1 MGPDQPSPATARRHD
16 ATHSP
21 PERFL
26 AGWWLALVLGVLLP
40 CPSAAARTPPGRL
53 PFVPYGAEV
62 GLGQWNITNIA
73 QDSTGLLWVGTDDG
87 LYRYDGHRFQ
97 PVPLPPGLSSGFV
110 HRLAPGR
117 EGGMWCMLRRGTAH
131 WHQGR
136 WRVLDEA
143 RELGAPLSALV
154 TDAAGTAW
162 ATSKSGLFRERE
174 EGHFEPVSDF
184 PGPQAQQLFFTP
196 QGDLYVQAG
205 PLLQQRTAQ
214 GRWHA
219 LTQADGLPSLSW
231 LHTLH
236 PDSTGRLWF
245 GGQRQL
251 VSYHPPSRRVE
262 DFSALVGER
271 WIVGITTDLD
281 GTTWLGS
288 TRGLLAL
295 ERGQPRDVA
304 LQLNGSLQSL
314 FVDREG
320 SLWVGVNGLY
330 RLAGRGLWRHY
341 GAEEGL
347 GPRTVWSLVRDR
359 DGTLW
364 VGTNKGLARATET
377 GFHMEPEVPSIPLL
391 AVQPLADGRLW
402 LAGTSSD
409 VLRYEPR
416 TRRLERFAL
425 EGATRGVVVFDVAL
439 DAQGRLWV
447 GSSEGL
453 FVGEASAA
461 APRLTRS
468 PLEPLSD
475 RNWWVDDLLVDSQQR
490 LWVAGHMGLIQ
501 VGLEHGEVRR
511 LGKAEGLRTDQVTL
525 MTERRNGE
533 LCVAYRY
540 GSGLGCFRYDG
551 EHASG
556 WMQLDRAS
564 GLSSDTLYQLGED
577 AAGRLWAGSGK
588 GMDLIEAGRV
598 VEHFTSADGLP
609 GDDHNSR
616 AFLAEP
622 NGDVWVGTNAG
633 LGRFLGARYGGP
645 PRPPPML
652 LTSATAGGVDL
663 LRAPRPLEL
672 PYQHG
677 TLEFDVAPLGFL
689 HPGSVERQVRLV
701 GVDEEFHPEPE
712 QGRLRY
718 VGLPPGDYEL
728 LARARYPYGEYGP
741 VTRFSFAVRPAW
753 WQTWWARLGA
763 VLSLVGALALV
774 GRVRQM
780 ALRRRNAQLEQLVA
794 ERTEALERAQAR
806 VVELER
812 ESTEQR
818 MAGGFAHEMRNALA
832 GARLM
837 LSRVLHSDAADSTL
851 CADNSQKLKELYLG
865 VRERLTPEERPGVAT
880 LLKQL
885 NANEALLDTAVR
897 GTVTQVDRG
906 LAITRLL
913 LEYSRLGRETP
924 GREPVSL
931 AALARSILAEMEED
945 LRVHAIRPELA
956 VPEQAV
962 LTGREEHF
970 YSVLKNLV
978 SNARDAL
985 VDTPGERARCIRIA
999 AVEQGE
1005 QLRLEVED
1013 TGPGIP
1019 PEYLE
1024 RIFEPFFSTK
1034 PETGVGLGLGVVR
1047 KLVLLYG
1054 GTVEVRSEVGQGT
1067 RFVLTL
1073 PRSGARAS
1081 G

>member
-1 MGPDQPSPATARRHD
+1 M
-16 ATHSP
+16 
-21 PERFL
+21 L
-26 AGWWLALVLGVLLP
+26 AGGLLGLVLWALLP
-40 CPSAAARTPPGRL
+40 CVPAEARTPPGRL

-62 GLGQWNITNIA
+62 GLGQWNITAIS

-87 LYRYDGHRFQ
+87 LYRHDGHRFQ

-110 HRLAPGR
+110 ERLVPGP
-117 EGGMWCMLRRGTAH
+117 EGSMWCVPRQGAAH

-143 RELGAPLSALV
+143 RELGAPLMSLV
-154 TDAAGTAW
+154 TDAAGKAW
-162 ATSKSGLFRERE
+162 ASSQTGLFRERE
-174 EGHFEPVSDF
+174 TGHFERVSNF
-184 PGPQAQQLFFTP
+184 PGRQPQLLFSTP
-196 QGDLYVQAG
+196 QGDLYVQEG
-205 PLLQQRTAQ
+205 PQLHQRTAQ
-214 GRWHA
+214 GRWR
-219 LTQADGLPSLSW
+219 TWSQTEGLPPLPSV
-231 LHTLH
+231 HTLH

-251 VSYHPPSRRVE
+251 GTYHPPSRRVE
-262 DFSALVGER
+262 DFSALVGDR
-271 WIVGITTDLD
+271 WIVGITTDPS
-281 GTTWLGS
+281 GTTWVGS
-288 TRGLLAL
+288 SRGLLAL
-295 ERGQPRDVA
+295 EQGRPRELA
-304 LQLNGSLQSL
+304 GLIPGSLQSL
-314 FVDREG
+314 FMDREG
-320 SLWVGVNGLY
+320 SLWVGGHGLH
-330 RLAGRGLWRHY
+330 RLAGRGLWRHH

-347 GPRTVWSLVRDR
+347 GPRTAWSLVRDSA
-359 DGTLW
+359 GTLW
-364 VGTNKGLARATET
+364 VGTNRGLARATEA
-377 GFHMEPEVPSIPLL
+377 GFHVEPELPSIAML

-402 LAGTSSD
+402 LGGMASEM
-409 VLRYEPR
+409 LRYEPR

-425 EGATRGVVVFDVAL
+425 EGASRSAVVFDLAL

-461 APRLTRS
+461 VPHFTR
-468 PLEPLSD
+468 PPQEPLRERS
-475 RNWWVDDLLVDSQQR
+475 WAVDDLLVDSQQR
-490 LWVAGHMGLIQ
+490 LWVAGNLGLVQ
-501 VGLEHGEVRR
+501 VGLERGEVRR
-511 LGKAEGLRTDQVTL
+511 LGKAEGLRTGQVSL
-525 MTERRNGE
+525 VTERRNGE

-551 EHASG
+551 ERASG
-556 WMQLDRAS
+556 WTHVDRAN

-588 GMDLIEAGRV
+588 GVDLIEGGRV

-609 GDDHNSR
+609 GDDCNAR

-622 NGDVWVGTNAG
+622 DGDVWVGTSGG
-633 LGRFLGARYGGP
+633 LGRFLGARYKGP
-645 PRPPPML
+645 PGPPPIL

-677 TLEFDVAPLGFL
+677 MLEFDVAPMGFL
-689 HPGSVERQVRLV
+689 HPGNVERQVRLV

-728 LARARYPYGEYGP
+728 LARARYPHGEYGP
-741 VTRFSFAVRPAW
+741 MTRFAFAVRPAW
-753 WQTWWARLGA
+753 WQTWWARLGG
-763 VLSLVGALALV
+763 VLALVGALALV
-774 GRVRQM
+774 GRVRQV
-780 ALRRRNAQLEQLVA
+780 ALRRRNAQLERLVA
-794 ERTEALERAQAR
+794 ERTEELARAQAR

-812 ESTEQR
+812 EATEQR

-837 LSRVLHSDAADSTL
+837 LSRVLGSGAADSTL
-851 CADNSQKLKELYLG
+851 CEDNSQKLKELYLQ
-865 VRERLTPEERPGVAT
+865 VRERLTPEERPRVAM

-885 NANEALLDTAVR
+885 NGNEALLDTALR
-897 GTVTQVDRG
+897 GTVAQVDRG

-913 LEYSRLGRETP
+913 LEYSRLGRESP
-924 GREPVSL
+924 GREPVPL
-931 AALARSILAEMEED
+931 AALVRSITAEMEED
-945 LRVHAIRPELA
+945 LRAHAIRTELT

-985 VDTPGERARCIRIA
+985 VDTAGERARCIRIS

-1005 QLRLEVED
+1005 LLRLEVED
-1013 TGPGIP
+1013 TGPGIA
-1019 PEYLE
+1019 PENLE

-1034 PETGVGLGLGVVR
+1034 PETGVGLGLGMVR

-1054 GTVEVRSEVGQGT
+1054 GTVEVRSAVGQGT

-1073 PRSGARAS
+1073 PRGGARS
-1081 G
+1081 SD

>member
-1 MGPDQPSPATARRHD
+1 LLG
-16 ATHSP
+16 
-21 PERFL
+21 
-26 AGWWLALVLGVLLP
+26 LVLWVLPP
-40 CPSAAARTPPGRL
+40 CPPAAAQTPPGRL
-53 PFVPYGAEV
+53 PFVPYGVEV
-62 GLGQWNITNIA
+62 GLGQWNIRAIS
-73 QDSTGLLWVGTDDG
+73 QDATGVLWVGTDDG
-87 LYRYDGHRFQ
+87 VYRHDGHRFQ
-97 PVPLPPGLSSGFV
+97 PVPLPPGLTSGFV
-110 HRLAPGR
+110 QRLAPAR
-117 EGGMWCMLRRGTAH
+117 DGGMWCVLQRGAAH

-143 RELGAPLSALV
+143 RELGGPLASLV

-162 ATSKSGLFRERE
+162 ASSPAGLFRERE
-174 EGHFEPVSDF
+174 AGHFERVSDA
-184 PGPQAQQLFFTP
+184 PGRQPQVLFATP
-196 QGDLYVQAG
+196 QGDLYTNEG
-205 PLLQQRTAQ
+205 TLLHQRTAQ
-214 GRWHA
+214 GHWRT
-219 LTQADGLPSLSW
+219 LTQTGGLPPLPW
-231 LHTLH
+231 VHILH
-236 PDSTGRLWF
+236 PDISGRLWF

-251 VSYHPPSRRVE
+251 VTYQPQSRRVE
-262 DFSALVGER
+262 DFSALVRER
-271 WIVGITTDLD
+271 WVSGITTDLS
-281 GTTWLGS
+281 GTTWVGS
-288 TRGLLAL
+288 SRGLFEVEQGRPRELAGL
-295 ERGQPRDVA
+295 PRGPLR
-304 LQLNGSLQSL
+304 SL
-314 FVDREG
+314 FMDREG
-320 SLWVGVNGLY
+320 SLWVGEQGLY

-341 GAEEGL
+341 GAKEGL
-347 GPRTVWSLVRDR
+347 GMGTAWSLVRDSV
-359 DGTLW
+359 GTLW
-364 VGTNKGLARATET
+364 AATTRGLARATET
-377 GFHMEPEVPSIPLL
+377 GFHVEPEVPSIPL
-391 AVQPLADGRLW
+391 ATVQPLADGRLW
-402 LAGTSSD
+402 LAGVASE
-409 VLRYEPR
+409 VFRYEPR

-425 EGATRGVVVFDVAL
+425 EGASSGAVVFDLAL
-439 DAQGRLWV
+439 DARGRLWV

-461 APRLTRS
+461 APRFTRS
-468 PLEPLSD
+468 PLEPLSE
-475 RNWWVDDLLVDSQQR
+475 RNWWVDNLLVDSQQR
-490 LWVAGHMGLIQ
+490 LWAAGSMGLVQ
-501 VGLEHGEVRR
+501 LRPEHGEVRR
-511 LGKAEGLRTDQVTL
+511 LGKAEGLRIEQVL
-525 MTERRNGE
+525 LVMERRNGE
-533 LCVAYRY
+533 LCVAYRN

-551 EHASG
+551 ERASG
-556 WMQLDRAS
+556 WMHLDRAS

-588 GMDLIEAGRV
+588 GMDLIEGGRV
-598 VEHFTSADGLP
+598 VERFTSADGLP
-609 GDDHNSR
+609 GDDCNAR
-616 AFLAEP
+616 AFLGEP
-622 NGDVWVGTNAG
+622 NGDVWVGTSAG
-633 LGRFLGARYGGP
+633 LGRFLGARYRGP
-645 PRPPPML
+645 APPPPML

-677 TLEFDVAPLGFL
+677 TLEFDVAPMGFL

-728 LARARYPYGEYGP
+728 LARARYPYGAYGP
-741 VTRFSFAVRPAW
+741 VMRFAFAVRPAW

-763 VLSLVGALALV
+763 VLALVGALVLV

-780 ALRRRNAQLEQLVA
+780 ALRRRNAQLEHLVA
-794 ERTEALERAQAR
+794 ERTEELARAQAR

-837 LSRVLHSDAADSTL
+837 LSRVLSSDAADSTL
-851 CADNSQKLKELYLG
+851 CADNSQKLKELYLE
-865 VRERLTPEERPGVAT
+865 VRERLTPEERPRVAM

-897 GTVTQVDRG
+897 GTVAQVDRG

-945 LRVHAIRPELA
+945 LRAHAIRTELA

-1013 TGPGIP
+1013 TGPGIA
-1019 PEYLE
+1019 PENLE

-1054 GTVEVRSEVGQGT
+1054 GTVQVRSEVGQGT

-1073 PRSGARAS
+1073 PRGGAR
-1081 G
+1081 

>member
-1 MGPDQPSPATARRHD
+1 MGPDQPSPAAARRHD
-16 ATHSP
+16 ATHSHP
-21 PERFL
+21 KRFL
-26 AGWWLALVLGVLLP
+26 AGWWLGLVLWVLLP

-53 PFVPYGAEV
+53 PFIPYGAEV
-62 GLGQWNITNIA
+62 GLGQWNITAIV

-87 LYRYDGHRFQ
+87 VYRHDGHRFQ

-117 EGGMWCMLRRGTAH
+117 EGGMWCMLRRGAAH
-131 WHQGR
+131 WYQGR

-143 RELGAPLSALV
+143 GELGAPLNSLV

-162 ATSKSGLFRERE
+162 ATSESGLFRERE
-174 EGHFEPVSDF
+174 GHFERVSDF
-184 PGPQAQQLFFTP
+184 PGLHPHQLFSTP
-196 QGDLYVQAG
+196 QGDLYVQEGA
-205 PLLQQRTAQ
+205 LLHQRTAQ

-219 LTQADGLPSLSW
+219 LTQADGLPSLPS
-231 LHTLH
+231 LHALH

-262 DFSALVGER
+262 DFSTLVRER
-271 WIVGITTDLD
+271 WIVGITTDLN

-288 TRGLLAL
+288 TKGLLAL
-295 ERGQPRDVA
+295 EQGQPRDVA
-304 LQLNGSLQSL
+304 SRPYISLQSL

-320 SLWVGVNGLY
+320 SLWAGGAGLY

-347 GPRTVWSLVRDR
+347 GPRTAWSLVRDR
-359 DGTLW
+359 AGTLW
-364 VGTNKGLARATET
+364 VGTNQGLARATDV
-377 GFHMEPEVPSIPLL
+377 GFHMEPEVPSIPLM

-402 LAGTSSD
+402 LGGTASE

-425 EGATRGVVVFDVAL
+425 KGTSSSVVVFDLAL

-453 FVGEASAA
+453 FVGEASAEV
-461 APRLTRS
+461 PQITRS
-468 PLEPLSD
+468 PLEPLSE
-475 RNWWVDDLLVDSQQR
+475 RSWWVDDLLVDSQQR
-490 LWVAGHMGLIQ
+490 LWVAGNMGLVQ
-501 VGLEHGEVRR
+501 VGLERGEMRR

-525 MTERRNGE
+525 ITERRNGE

-551 EHASG
+551 ERASG
-556 WMQLDRAS
+556 WTHLDRAS

-598 VEHFTSADGLP
+598 VERFTNADGLP
-609 GDDHNSR
+609 GDDCNSR

-622 NGDVWVGTNAG
+622 DGDVWVGTNVG
-633 LGRFLGARYGGP
+633 LGRFLAARYKGP
-645 PRPPPML
+645 PPPPPML

-677 TLEFDVAPLGFL
+677 TLEFDVAPLGLL

-701 GVDEEFHPEPE
+701 GVDEEYRPEPE

-728 LARARYPYGEYGP
+728 LARARYPYGAYGP
-741 VTRFSFAVRPAW
+741 VTRFAFAVRPAW

-763 VLSLVGALALV
+763 VLALVAALALV

-780 ALRRRNAQLEQLVA
+780 ALRRRNAQLEHLVA
-794 ERTEALERAQAR
+794 ERTEELARAQAR

-851 CADNSQKLKELYLG
+851 CADNSQKLKELYLQ
-865 VRERLTPEERPGVAT
+865 VRERLTPEERPRVAT

-897 GTVTQVDRG
+897 GTVAQVDRG
-906 LAITRLL
+906 LAITRML

-931 AALARSILAEMEED
+931 AALARSILVEMEED
-945 LRVHAIRPELA
+945 LRAHAIHTELA
-956 VPEQAV
+956 VPEQTV
-962 LTGREEHF
+962 FTGREEHF

-985 VDTPGERARCIRIA
+985 VDTPGERARRIRIA
-999 AVEQGE
+999 AMEQGE

-1013 TGPGIP
+1013 TGPGIA
-1019 PEYLE
+1019 PEHLE

-1054 GTVEVRSEVGQGT
+1054 GTVEVRSGVGQGT

-1073 PRSGARAS
+1073 PRGGARAS